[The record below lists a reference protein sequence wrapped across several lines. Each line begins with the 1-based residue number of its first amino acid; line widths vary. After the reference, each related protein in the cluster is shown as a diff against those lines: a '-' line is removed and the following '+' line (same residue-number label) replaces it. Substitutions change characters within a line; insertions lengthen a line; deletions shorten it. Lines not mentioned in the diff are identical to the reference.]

1 MKYPCTSCE
10 YHKGKNNPTKG
21 ITIPGVTGK
30 CTRTDGLCEKYAKAN
45 ELINSPADAEK
56 EFAWEST
63 LTDPSQILSFV
74 SVQNSI
80 EFTATTDEEIGL
92 LQERAVAAA
101 AMTIQ
106 LEGQNGKALPGE
118 AFGLIACSVVGGL
131 NAKDAAQAG
140 YHTLVEYFGPDGVPD
155 QLPTT
160 WEKAWSGR
168 KDEKQPEQTLVPE
181 ITAEREVE
189 LKQTQNT
196 EALVAQAV
204 EEAEEAFRDLGRI
217 ETATFF
223 ATVSDS
229 IIAQAFERIKKSKSY
244 RKLTYRDENGNLRQ
258 FSDLEE
264 FCRIKLGKSYRRVHE
279 LAQNLRTLGPELY
292 ESAEKIGFRAKDYRA
307 LNALPEEEQAVVK
320 EAIAAESKEEV
331 LDILQDMTERHV
343 QEREEAKKESNEL
356 KADLEAR
363 DKLLKDKSN
372 RLEKAE
378 TELFKLK
385 SLPPDADLELKL
397 AREEKAVERLH
408 KEHVAILAAIKPFMQ
423 VVSEVL
429 GDGDISAHTKE
440 HAVFETR
447 QVCGAIN
454 QFLMDCSIP
463 VDFAEMVYPE
473 WMRGNAQA
481 DLEAGNTEEPH
492 GSNRSW

>member
-45 ELINSPADAEK
+45 KVINAPADPDIVDLA
-56 EFAWEST
+56 
-63 LTDPSQILSFV
+63 D
-74 SVQNSI
+74 
-80 EFTATTDEEIGL
+80 TTE
-92 LQERAVAAA
+92 
-101 AMTIQ
+101 AM
-106 LEGQNGKALPGE
+106 E
-118 AFGLIACSVVGGL
+118 A
-131 NAKDAAQAG
+131 
-140 YHTLVEYFGPDGVPD
+140 P
-155 QLPTT
+155 
-160 WEKAWSGR
+160 
-168 KDEKQPEQTLVPE
+168 LVPE
-181 ITAEREVE
+181 ISEERGME

-196 EALVAQAV
+196 DALVAQAIDNV
-204 EEAEEAFRDLGRI
+204 EEVFKDLGRL
-217 ETATFF
+217 EATTFF
-223 ATVSDS
+223 ATVADS
-229 IIAQAFERIKKSKSY
+229 MTIQIFQKVKKSKAY
-244 RKLTYRDENGNLRQ
+244 KNLHFCDENGNLRPFQ
-258 FSDLEE
+258 NIEE
-264 FCRIKLGKSYRRVHE
+264 FCKEKLGKSYRRMQE
-279 LAQNLRTLGPELY
+279 LSKNFNSLGPELY
-292 ESAEKIGFRAKDYRA
+292 ESAERIGFRNKDYRA
-307 LNALPEEEQAVVK
+307 LNALPEGEQAVVK
-320 EAIAAESKEEV
+320 EAIAAENKEEV

-363 DKLLKDKSN
+363 DKLLKDKST

-481 DLEAGNTEEPH
+481 DLEAGNTEEPNDAH
-492 GSNRSW
+492 GSW

>member
-1 MKYPCTSCE
+1 MSHPCADCE
-10 YHKGKNNPTKG
+10 YHKSKSNPAKGKL
-21 ITIPGVTGK
+21 VQSYHGK
-30 CTRTDGLCEKYAKAN
+30 CIHPEGLCDDLFRFNDLASSA
-45 ELINSPADAEK
+45 ADP
-56 EFAWEST
+56 
-63 LTDPSQILSFV
+63 DILDM
-74 SVQNSI
+74 
-80 EFTATTDEEIGL
+80 AEEIETMEANVPAEISE
-92 LQERAVAAA
+92 ERA
-101 AMTIQ
+101 
-106 LEGQNGKALPGE
+106 
-118 AFGLIACSVVGGL
+118 
-131 NAKDAAQAG
+131 
-140 YHTLVEYFGPDGVPD
+140 
-155 QLPTT
+155 
-160 WEKAWSGR
+160 
-168 KDEKQPEQTLVPE
+168 
-181 ITAEREVE
+181 AELTVIS
-189 LKQTQNT
+189 NT

-244 RKLTYRDENGNLRQ
+244 KKLTYRDENGNLRQ

-292 ESAEKIGFRAKDYRA
+292 ESAEKMGLRNKDYRA
-307 LNALPEEEQAVVK
+307 LKALPEDEQAVVK
-320 EAIAAESKEEV
+320 EAIAAENKEEV

-343 QEREEAKKESNEL
+343 QEREEARKESDEL
-356 KADLEAR
+356 KANLEAR
-363 DKLLKDKSN
+363 DKLLKDKSA
-372 RLEKAE
+372 RLEKTE

-397 AREEKAVERLH
+397 KREEQAVERLH

-429 GDGDISAHTKE
+429 GDGDVSAHTKE

-454 QFLMDCSIP
+454 QFLLDCSIP
-463 VDFAEMVYPE
+463 VDFQEMVYPE
-473 WMRGNAQA
+473 WMRGAAKA
-481 DLEAGNTEEPH
+481 DLEAGNTEEPNDAH
-492 GSNRSW
+492 GSW